1 MDSFQSPAALCRGTD
16 FWMLNDEL
24 NENEL
29 RRQMR
34 AMHAQGVASLIART
48 YVGLRS
54 DYPGPD
60 WMRKM
65 HVIVDEARALG
76 MTIFLQA
83 GYMPEAVLDLPEE
96 YSLGDLHCRPA
107 GQEGEGITLLS
118 RGGLDYCVKPSK
130 IVLDMLSPEAS
141 AFYVRQSYENMWR
154 EFRQDFGKTILSVWV
169 DEPSY
174 ARVALPWTARLPEA
188 YEALWGEPFP
198 MEKIYLLFED
208 GEGDGLLRLRYW
220 RTVLHLMK
228 HSYFR
233 AIQDWGKKNG
243 VWISGHLMEEDSM
256 ERQIRATCFTMPM
269 YQYFDIPGVDYLTT
283 YMDWRYGRIK
293 PENPMDPQRP
303 LYAPCNTPLQC
314 ASAAHQRGQRLVLA
328 EMYGVTTENLN
339 FRDQKYIF
347 DRFASMGVNHRSVH
361 GLFYSLRGRGKRAYP
376 PHVNDYQPYWP
387 QYHLLTDAV
396 ARESHFL
403 RQGAPLR
410 DVVVLHPIETA
421 FSLYHGRD
429 AAGNQAH
436 PRLQRADT
444 DFNQLLRGLLAQQV
458 NFELGDEDALSEIGA
473 AEENGALRIGE
484 MTYQTVV
491 LPAMEY
497 IRESTR
503 ALLLQVIARG
513 GRVLCWQHAPK
524 WTDAGAPC
532 ALPGARV
539 ASSLPAL
546 LAALAQAPAAFRFLP
561 QGDCTGVQI
570 LCRGQ
575 GEERFVFLFNDRC
588 DREAQGT
595 LTLPGEYACQRWQ
608 EMDGSVSPY
617 PCAHRRGETEI
628 SLCLPEGGALLLHLE
643 KGPALPPVAPSP
655 QASLALTGPWR
666 LRRLDP
672 NALVLEMFRFTRGEE
687 PLGEKTYPILAI
699 QDKLLKEGYR
709 GPVCLETAFRLNRPL
724 TGLKLAVERPRQQ
737 AFFLDGAPLAGKPA
751 GYYRAF
757 GFETIALP
765 PLEAGEHHLRVARDF
780 APQRRAVN
788 PVTSLFENLGGV
800 ELEPMLLTG
809 DFGVY
814 SALEPPLATGCVRL
828 NEDFTLDAEPE
839 AVGDELV
846 SAGYPFYCGRMEL
859 SQEITLPQGAKN
871 PRLALDGLNA
881 AAAEVL
887 VNGQPCGALCWLP
900 YEAPLTGLRPG
911 KNTVTLRL
919 YGTMRNLLGP
929 WHRTVGE
936 IGACWAGYGAPNQP
950 WQGNFANENRQYYPD
965 WAEDRKPDRLGWT
978 ESYLLLPLGV
988 AHPRI
993 WWE

>member
-141 AFYVRQSYENMWR
+141 AFYVCQSYENMWR

-198 MEKIYLLFED
+198 MEKVYLLFED

-361 GLFYSLRGRGKRAYP
+361 GLFYSLRGRGKRAIP
-376 PHVNDYQPYWP
+376 P
-387 QYHLLTDAV
+387 
-396 ARESHFL
+396 
-403 RQGAPLR
+403 
-410 DVVVLHPIETA
+410 
-421 FSLYHGRD
+421 
-429 AAGNQAH
+429 
-436 PRLQRADT
+436 
-444 DFNQLLRGLLAQQV
+444 
-458 NFELGDEDALSEIGA
+458 
-473 AEENGALRIGE
+473 
-484 MTYQTVV
+484 M
-491 LPAMEY
+491 
-497 IRESTR
+497 
-503 ALLLQVIARG
+503 
-513 GRVLCWQHAPK
+513 
-524 WTDAGAPC
+524 
-532 ALPGARV
+532 
-539 ASSLPAL
+539 
-546 LAALAQAPAAFRFLP
+546 
-561 QGDCTGVQI
+561 
-570 LCRGQ
+570 
-575 GEERFVFLFNDRC
+575 
-588 DREAQGT
+588 
-595 LTLPGEYACQRWQ
+595 
-608 EMDGSVSPY
+608 
-617 PCAHRRGETEI
+617 
-628 SLCLPEGGALLLHLE
+628 
-643 KGPALPPVAPSP
+643 
-655 QASLALTGPWR
+655 
-666 LRRLDP
+666 
-672 NALVLEMFRFTRGEE
+672 
-687 PLGEKTYPILAI
+687 
-699 QDKLLKEGYR
+699 
-709 GPVCLETAFRLNRPL
+709 
-724 TGLKLAVERPRQQ
+724 
-737 AFFLDGAPLAGKPA
+737 
-751 GYYRAF
+751 
-757 GFETIALP
+757 
-765 PLEAGEHHLRVARDF
+765 
-780 APQRRAVN
+780 
-788 PVTSLFENLGGV
+788 
-800 ELEPMLLTG
+800 
-809 DFGVY
+809 
-814 SALEPPLATGCVRL
+814 
-828 NEDFTLDAEPE
+828 
-839 AVGDELV
+839 
-846 SAGYPFYCGRMEL
+846 
-859 SQEITLPQGAKN
+859 
-871 PRLALDGLNA
+871 
-881 AAAEVL
+881 
-887 VNGQPCGALCWLP
+887 
-900 YEAPLTGLRPG
+900 
-911 KNTVTLRL
+911 
-919 YGTMRNLLGP
+919 
-929 WHRTVGE
+929 
-936 IGACWAGYGAPNQP
+936 
-950 WQGNFANENRQYYPD
+950 
-965 WAEDRKPDRLGWT
+965 
-978 ESYLLLPLGV
+978 
-988 AHPRI
+988 
-993 WWE
+993 